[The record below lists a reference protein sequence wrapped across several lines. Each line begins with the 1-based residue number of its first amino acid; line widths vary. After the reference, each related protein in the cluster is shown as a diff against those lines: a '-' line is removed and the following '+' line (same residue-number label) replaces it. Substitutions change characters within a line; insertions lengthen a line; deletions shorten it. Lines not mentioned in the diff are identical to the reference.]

1 MKYFSRLSSFTILA
15 LLIALAP
22 SNYVAGQTAT
32 QTFPETGKTVK
43 GRFLEYWQQNGG
55 LPQQGYPITNEMQ
68 ERSDTDGKTY
78 TVQYFERAVFELHTE
93 NQRPNDV
100 LLSLLGVFEYKAKY
114 GTAGAPGQKA
124 STAAG
129 ARKFAETG
137 KTVGGK
143 FLDYWNKN
151 GGLAQQGFPLTE
163 EFTEVSALNGKPYT
177 VQYFERAVFELH
189 PENQP
194 PFDVLLSQLG
204 TFRYQARYGAASAG
218 KVAPT
223 ASMSV
228 PRSGH
233 SATLLPSGK
242 VLIAGG
248 MIREGRYERSAELFD
263 PATNSF
269 SPTGNMAVGRTSHV
283 ATLLPN
289 GKVLVAGGESGSGTT
304 AELYDPSTGT
314 FTRTGDMN
322 AVRDGATATLLKN
335 GKVLIAGGFDFSRRI
350 GQSSAE
356 LYDPSTGKFTL
367 TASMK
372 VARSAHTATLLPDG
386 KVLIVAGG
394 IGRDVLSDAE
404 TYDPAS
410 GRFSPAGTLPLPR
423 HKHTATLLSDG
434 QVFITGGSDNRD
446 WNGRYGSSLLY
457 DPARGTFSPAGQM
470 STARFKLR
478 DAIATL
484 PDGKILIAGG
494 ATAVELYDPK
504 SGAFTS
510 VQGALDTARLYQTA
524 TTLMDGRVLI
534 VGGYDN
540 HIEST
545 NKAWIYQR

>member
-15 LLIALAP
+15 LLIALTP
-22 SNYVAGQTAT
+22 SHYVAGQSTT

-43 GRFLEYWQQNGG
+43 GRFLQYWQQNGG
-55 LPQQGYPITNEMQ
+55 LPQQGYPITNEIQ

-78 TVQYFERAVFELHTE
+78 TVQYFERAVFESHPE
-93 NQRPNDV
+93 NQKPHDV
-100 LLSLLGVFEYKAKY
+100 LLSLLGAFEYKARY
-114 GTAGAPGQKA
+114 GTTGAPGQKA
-124 STAAG
+124 STSAG

-143 FLDYWNKN
+143 FLDYWNKH
-151 GGLAQQGFPLTE
+151 GGLAQQGYPLTE

-204 TFRYQARYGAASAG
+204 TVRYQARYGAASAG

-228 PRSGH
+228 PRAGH
-233 SATLLPSGK
+233 SATLLPGGK

-248 MIREGRYERSAELFD
+248 MIHEGRYERSAELFD
-263 PATNSF
+263 PGTNSF
-269 SPTGNMAVGRTSHV
+269 NPTGSMAVGRTSHV
-283 ATLLPN
+283 AMLLPN

-304 AELYDPSTGT
+304 AELYDPDTGT

-335 GKVLIAGGFDFSRRI
+335 GKVLIAGGFDFSRRV
-350 GQSSAE
+350 GQSSVE
-356 LYDPSTGKFTL
+356 LYDPATGKFTP
-367 TASMK
+367 TGGMK
-372 VARSAHTATLLPDG
+372 AARSAHTATLLPDG
-386 KVLIVAGG
+386 KVLIIAGG
-394 IGRDVLSDAE
+394 IGRNVLSDAE
-404 TYDPAS
+404 TYDPMT
-410 GRFSPAGTLPLPR
+410 GRLSPAGNLPLPR
-423 HKHTATLLSDG
+423 HKHTATLLPDG
-434 QVFITGGSDNRD
+434 RVFITGGSDSRD
-446 WNGRYGSSLLY
+446 WNGRYASSLLY
-457 DPARGTFSPAGQM
+457 DPAHRTFAPASEM

-484 PDGKILIAGG
+484 PNGKVLVAGG
-494 ATAVELYDPK
+494 ATSVELYDP
-504 SGAFTS
+504 AYDTFNPA
-510 VQGALDTARLYQTA
+510 QGSLDTARLYQTA
-524 TTLMDGRVLI
+524 TTLADGRVLI
-534 VGGYDN
+534 IGGYDN
-540 HIEST
+540 RIEST

>member
-1 MKYFSRLSSFTILA
+1 MKNLLRLSSFTILA

-22 SNYVAGQTAT
+22 SYYATGQGTS
-32 QTFPETGKTVK
+32 QTFSETGKTVK

-55 LPQQGYPITNEMQ
+55 LPQQGYPITDEMQ
-68 ERSDTDGKTY
+68 ERSNTDGKTY
-78 TVQYFERAVFELHTE
+78 TVQYFERAVFEAHTE
-93 NQRPNDV
+93 NQHPDDV
-100 LLSLLGVFEYKAKY
+100 LLSLLGVFEYKDKY

-129 ARKFAETG
+129 ARKFSETG

-163 EFTEVSALNGKPYT
+163 EFTEVSVLNDKPYT

-189 PENQP
+189 PENQA

-233 SATLLPSGK
+233 SATLLPGGK

-269 SPTGNMAVGRTSHV
+269 SPTGNMAVGRTSHI

-304 AELYDPSTGT
+304 AELYDPDMGT

-335 GKVLIAGGFDFSRRI
+335 GTVLIAGGFDFSRRV

-356 LYDPSTGKFTL
+356 VYDPTTGKFTL

-372 VARSAHTATLLPDG
+372 AARSAHTATLLPDG

-394 IGRDVLSDAE
+394 IGRNVLSDAE
-404 TYDPAS
+404 TYDPAT
-410 GRFSPAGTLPLPR
+410 GRFSPTGTLPLPR
-423 HKHTATLLSDG
+423 HKHTATLLPGG

-446 WNGRYGSSLLY
+446 WNGRYASSLLY
-457 DPARGTFSPAGQM
+457 DPARGTFAPAGEM
-470 STARFKLR
+470 SAARFKLR

-494 ATAVELYDPK
+494 ATAVELYDP
-504 SGAFTS
+504 SLEAFRP
-510 VQGALDTARLYQTA
+510 VQGVLDTARLYQTA